1 MQKGLHNE
9 FKRRIKVGAE
19 VKVVS
24 ECGVEGCIGIIKRF
38 HSLSDVYVYFNELPC
53 YYGGDNPVRISSKS
67 LELVNKVKVE
77 PDVEDNLDDV
87 RIGVFYTA
95 SFADDFE
102 KDNYFSTNEEV
113 LIVREKSKEACMK
126 ILADLIAEG
135 DVDDEEYDTFVFD
148 NQKYKIKAQVSVVID
163 DD

>member
-1 MQKGLHNE
+1 MNLKDA
-9 FKRRIKVGAE
+9 KVGTE

-24 ECGVEGCIGIIKRF
+24 EFGVCGVEGFIGKISKVIN
-38 HSLSDVYVYFNELPC
+38 SSSSYVYVYFNELPC

>member
-1 MQKGLHNE
+1 
-9 FKRRIKVGAE
+9 
-19 VKVVS
+19 
-24 ECGVEGCIGIIKRF
+24 
-38 HSLSDVYVYFNELPC
+38 VYFDELLF

-77 PDVEDNLDDV
+77 PEVEDNLDDV

>member
-1 MQKGLHNE
+1 MNLKDA
-9 FKRRIKVGAE
+9 KVGTE

-24 ECGVEGCIGIIKRF
+24 EFGVCGVDGYIGKISKVID
-38 HSLSDVYVYFNELPC
+38 SSSYVYVLFDILPC

-67 LELVNKVKVE
+67 LELVNKVEVE
-77 PDVEDNLDDV
+77 PEVEDNLDDV

-102 KDNYFSTNEEV
+102 KDNYFSTNKEV

-126 ILADLIAEG
+126 ILADLIADG
-135 DVDDEEYDTFVFD
+135 YVDDEEYDTFVFD